1 MRVPPPFN
9 PLPKAASQH
18 QKTKPNVMNHS
29 GKIKRTECI
38 QLRVSKDEKLQIFA
52 NANGNGNVS
61 VWLRTMALNPNS
73 CHHKK
78 LYKEIKQD
86 PALVSEVARIGN
98 NLNQIARYMNSAKK
112 SGSLVDLVA
121 VQAQIVQM
129 NALLSALTKSA
140 A

>member
-1 MRVPPPFN
+1 M
-9 PLPKAASQH
+9 
-18 QKTKPNVMNHS
+18 MNHS
-29 GKIKRTECI
+29 GKIRRTECI

-52 NANGNGNVS
+52 NANGNVS

-98 NLNQIARYMNSAKK
+98 NLNQIARYINIEKK
-112 SGSLVDLVA
+112 SGLLVDLVA
-121 VQAQIVQM
+121 VQAQLVQI
-129 NALLSALTKSA
+129 NTLLSALIKLA
-140 A
+140 P

>member
-1 MRVPPPFN
+1 
-9 PLPKAASQH
+9 
-18 QKTKPNVMNHS
+18 MNHS
-29 GKIKRTECI
+29 GKIRRTECI

-52 NANGNGNVS
+52 NANANANGNVS

-78 LYKEIKQD
+78 RYKEIKQD

-98 NLNQIARYMNSAKK
+98 NLNQVARYINTVKK
-112 SGSLVDLVA
+112 AGLLIDLMA
-121 VQAQIVQM
+121 VQAQLVQT
-129 NALLSALTKSA
+129 NALLSALIKSA